1 MFVHRQEPSLGSE
14 DVCQSVFVW
23 KPEIFN
29 THWHHVLVTV
39 NGCQPAKLYVDSKE
53 VRIQVARIPLKSAI
67 PHPLMISSSRLHVL
81 AIFTQL
87 YLSLF
92 DTKLVEI
99 L

>member
-1 MFVHRQEPSLGSE
+1 
-14 DVCQSVFVW
+14 
-23 KPEIFN
+23 
-29 THWHHVLVTV
+29 
-39 NGCQPAKLYVDSKE
+39 VDSKE